1 MDNENSIQ
9 LSKYRFEKSKEC
21 LNSAKALR
29 DLGDFKGAANRAY
42 YAIYHAIRSI
52 LALDMVEFKRHSGN
66 MSYFRQNYI
75 KNGIFDIELSDFLTI
90 ASDARNSS
98 DYDDFYI
105 ISRDEVNN
113 QIDNAERL
121 CKDVE
126 SYLSKRYKNDA

>member
-9 LSKYRFEKSKEC
+9 LSKYRSEKSKEC

-29 DLGDFKGAANRAY
+29 DLGDFKGAANRA
-42 YAIYHAIRSI
+42 YHAIRSI

-75 KNGIFDIELSDFLTI
+75 KTGIFDIELSDFLTI
-90 ASDARNSS
+90 ASEARNSS

-126 SYLSKRYKNDA
+126 SYLSKRYNNDA

>member
-9 LSKYRFEKSKEC
+9 LSKYRSENSKEC

-29 DLGDFKGAANRAY
+29 DLGDYKGAANRAY

-105 ISRDEVNN
+105 ISRDEVDN
-113 QIDNAERL
+113 QIDNAE
-121 CKDVE
+121 
-126 SYLSKRYKNDA
+126 